1 MKNQSNSDIKN
12 GFITF
17 DTLFSTLAILLI
29 LMYGLNIITYLKS
42 NIEKS
47 SEKQT
52 SFDRLYILSE
62 YFIKQKMT
70 TKQDGINFEN
80 WIDEQEFS
88 EEYKGVNIGFEQI
101 GETCIYRIV
110 AFGNQKEI
118 KKLYF
123 CS

>member
-1 MKNQSNSDIKN
+1 MKNQSDSDIKN

-17 DTLFSTLAILLI
+17 DTLFSILAILLI
-29 LMYGLNIITYLKS
+29 LMYGLNMIIYIKS

-80 WIDEQEFS
+80 WIDDQEFI
-88 EEYKGVNIGFEQI
+88 EEHKGVNIGFEQI

-110 AFGNQKEI
+110 AFGIEKEI
-118 KKLYF
+118 KKIYF